1 MPAKVIMMSWRTC
14 EEGLDMESST
24 SLSSVGSELA
34 VAEGDIVEVS
44 PLTQLRQ
51 LYPSSLEPSVL

>member
-1 MPAKVIMMSWRTC
+1 
-14 EEGLDMESST
+14 MESST
-24 SLSSVGSELA
+24 GLSSVGSELA

-51 LYPSSLEPSVL
+51 LYPSSLVPPVL